1 MLHSGGIY
9 IYKRAIYI
17 KKLFFLFSLRVVVVV
32 VLLLISSSSSSI
44 NQRAARAK
52 GWAIATAVKEVY
64 PSNPRQTPV
73 SVGFSKP

>member
-1 MLHSGGIY
+1 MY

-32 VLLLISSSSSSI
+32 VLLLISSSSSI